1 MNELACAVVGAGA
14 AGLAAALELQSF
26 GRSVAVFEASD
37 QPGGVIRSVRQ
48 DSYLYELGPNTI
60 RVNAL
65 ALGLLRRTG
74 AELALQAAEPA
85 SRLRFLLG
93 PSGLEPVPLGP
104 LGLLRTPLL
113 SAGGKLRL
121 LSEPF
126 RARGSGEA
134 ESVAEFIGRRLG
146 PEAVEQLVG
155 PFLVGVYAGDE
166 RQLGAEA
173 VFPSLVAAEREHGS
187 ILSGLLRNALSGA
200 ERGLS
205 GSFSAHGGLGNLV
218 SELVRSLK
226 GALHLESPVRELA
239 PDPAGWRLQLEDRE
253 VRARSV
259 VLAADAPAA
268 ARLLAPLDPEAG
280 EFLAGLRYAPLA
292 SVPVA
297 VDQRATAV
305 PIRGFGFLVPRER
318 KLELLGALF
327 MSRLFTG
334 RAPHAEELVMGLIG
348 GERWPEVR
356 DASDEQVIERVH
368 QGLDRA
374 LGLSVPPRVLAVN
387 RWERAVPQPGRGHVR
402 AVRELRARLADR
414 PGLALAGGYL
424 DGVGV
429 ADAMASGMLAAR
441 RLVALQA

>member
-14 AGLAAALELQSF
+14 AGLAAALELQSL

-48 DSYLYELGPNTI
+48 DSYLYERGPNTI

-205 GSFSAHGGLGNLV
+205 GSFSAHGGLGTL
-218 SELVRSLK
+218 
-226 GALHLESPVRELA
+226 
-239 PDPAGWRLQLEDRE
+239 GWRLQLEDRE

-259 VLAADAPAA
+259 VLATDAPAA